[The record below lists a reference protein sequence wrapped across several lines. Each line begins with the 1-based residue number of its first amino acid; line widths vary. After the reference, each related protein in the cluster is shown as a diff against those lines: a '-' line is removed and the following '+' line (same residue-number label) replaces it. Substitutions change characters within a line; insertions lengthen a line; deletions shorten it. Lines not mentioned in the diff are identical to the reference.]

1 MIQGGQERPV
11 WEGEFEQRLQGIH
24 LYVLT
29 LSDVQY
35 VVLSEKKN
43 KLQNITVILFF

>member
-1 MIQGGQERPV
+1 MIQGGQEGPV

-35 VVLSEKKN
+35 VVLSEKKTSYRT
-43 KLQNITVILFF
+43 LL